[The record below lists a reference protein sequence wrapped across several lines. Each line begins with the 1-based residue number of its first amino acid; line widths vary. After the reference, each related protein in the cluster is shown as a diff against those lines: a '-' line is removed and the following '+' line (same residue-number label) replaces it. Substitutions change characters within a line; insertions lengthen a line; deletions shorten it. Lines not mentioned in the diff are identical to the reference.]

1 MSRPCRAGRARRAR
15 GTPAVAD
22 ARRDLRT
29 GGDAREARAE
39 RAGRVGGCGG
49 HGIGRADVAE
59 RQEGGDVSAAAE
71 GLRPRAVAGAGTGKR
86 RRQAGS
92 WQQKRVR
99 LSPKGSLFGWGDVG
113 AATVS
118 GGSDQ
123 GQPPRGEIVNGR
135 SYRSTIFSNS
145 PENSRSGMSQDMTRS
160 TGGFRSARR
169 SPIPACDQTC
179 TRHQRSAPAADASP
193 TRRRIPGTAIRL
205 FVERGFDQVTIAEA
219 AEVSVNTVCNYYDIK
234 EDLVLPPDQ
243 ASPQRL
249 AEVVRQRRPDA
260 RHPGGR
266 TGAGDRRATIRGEF
280 EGARSP
286 VRGPQ
291 DRGHGHARHPHPP
304 PHPDEMRTRGRFA
317 RPGAVRVLPKPGN
330 ALDVITDALVACGEP

>member
-145 PENSRSGMSQDMTRS
+145 PEKSRSGMSQDMTRS

-219 AEVSVNTVCNYYDIK
+219 AEVSVNTVCNYYDTK
-234 EDLVLPPDQ
+234 EDLVLPP
-243 ASPQRL
+243 
-249 AEVVRQRRPDA
+249 V
-260 RHPGGR
+260 
-266 TGAGDRRATIRGEF
+266 RGEF

-330 ALDVITDALVACGEP
+330 ALDVITDALVACGEPCTTEGGETHER